1 MINCKKDE
9 WNLKKYRYSY
19 MIIYYV
25 VNWNF
30 KYKNF
35 NIWLKLLEESY
46 RCIF

>member
-9 WNLKKYRYSY
+9 WNLKN
-19 MIIYYV
+19 IDIVIWLIYYV

-35 NIWLKLLEESY
+35 KIWLKIVRRKL
-46 RCIF
+46 

>member
-1 MINCKKDE
+1 MKF
-9 WNLKKYRYSY
+9 KKYRYSY

-35 NIWLKLLEESY
+35 KIWLKLLEESY
-46 RCIF
+46 RCFF